1 MKHPVIFAILILA
14 LASLACGF
22 NINIDPPQSVKIG
35 PDQTETI
42 NVKAPAAGTAKLSL
56 AFGAGEIKLAPGAGA
71 ALVQGTIT
79 YNVAEFKPEI
89 IENGSSIQIKQ
100 GDYEFKN
107 LFNPSDLKN
116 DWDLKL
122 GAAPM
127 ELSIEAGAYQG
138 SMSLGGLS
146 LGSLTIAD
154 GASQN
159 EVTFDAPNK
168 VEMSVLRY
176 DTGASD
182 VTLKGLANANFN
194 SLIFKAGAGSYDLDF
209 SGDLQRDATV
219 DLDCG
224 LSDLT
229 LRIPAGVHAVVTVDG
244 GLNNVTTGSGWS
256 KNGDT
261 YTQAGEG
268 PTLTFIISMG
278 AGNLTLTD

>member
-1 MKHPVIFAILILA
+1 MKHPIIIAILVLA

-22 NINIDPPQSVKIG
+22 NINFNTPRSMETG

-42 NVKAPAAGTAKLSL
+42 NVKAPAGTAKLSL

-71 ALVQGTIT
+71 ALAQGTVT
-79 YNVAEFKPEI
+79 YNVAEFKPEV
-89 IENGSSIQIKQ
+89 IENGSEIQIKQ
-100 GDYEFKN
+100 GDFEITNILNANKI
-107 LFNPSDLKN
+107 KN

-122 GAAPM
+122 GDAPM
-127 ELSIEAGAYQG
+127 ALSIEAGAYQG

-146 LGSLTIAD
+146 LESLAIQD

-168 VEMSVLRY
+168 VEMTVLRY

-194 SLIFKAGAGSYDLDF
+194 SMIFKAGAGSYDLDF

-219 DLDCG
+219 TLDCG
-224 LSDLT
+224 LSDMT
-229 LRIPAGVHAVVTVDG
+229 LRVPSGVHAVVTVDG
-244 GLNNVTTGSGWS
+244 GLNNVTTGSGWDKS
-256 KNGDT
+256 GGT
-261 YTQAGEG
+261 YTQAGDG
-268 PTLTFIISMG
+268 PTLTIVVNMG